1 MTQSLQ
7 NLPLGDSDVESD
19 DEYLHDG
26 EVEETEEDKR
36 MSRFITAVRNGW
48 VKIIIGC
55 GLFQSVHFSNIRN
68 FDMIVTGLG
77 ISINCTE

>member
-36 MSRFITAVRNGW
+36 MSRFITAVRNG
-48 VKIIIGC
+48 
-55 GLFQSVHFSNIRN
+55 
-68 FDMIVTGLG
+68 
-77 ISINCTE
+77 